1 MYLQFLN
8 LVNLTNNIKIT
19 VNEPTPPY
27 VLYVGKGNNSGL
39 IKNIFRTYRP
49 WWTLEENNPDHA
61 NINMYWYQL
70 RQNNIL
76 ERFKENIKSEADFEG
91 CGYYVEEGSE
101 KIEFP
106 VEKEINRRESSR
118 SSHKKGV
125 QVRSQSVT
133 QK

>member
-1 MYLQFLN
+1 M
-8 LVNLTNNIKIT
+8 VNLTNNIKIT

-39 IKNIFRTYRP
+39 IKNIFKTYRP

-76 ERFKENIKSEADFEG
+76 ERFKENIKS
-91 CGYYVEEGSE
+91 
-101 KIEFP
+101 
-106 VEKEINRRESSR
+106 
-118 SSHKKGV
+118 
-125 QVRSQSVT
+125 
-133 QK
+133 